1 MKRTLFSALCCLL
14 LAGCSPST
22 SGTIPEEE
30 LRLSEALDQSGH
42 SFSYSTAA
50 PEMTAGLYTDG
61 ERWYIAS
68 VRLTD
73 ENKIELLEQPML
85 PAETGREDI
94 QLWYGVCGT
103 AERPWLAL
111 QLTEQDPACRSLGIV
126 GAGHSVSL
134 SNSAEE
140 PMQWTVQELDGLLD
154 SEDRLTVTL
163 ADLRKDGQEQEPY
176 CKIPLDLTEAL
187 EHLN

>member
-14 LAGCSPST
+14 LAGCSLST

-42 SFSYSTAA
+42 SFSYSTAG

-73 ENKIELLEQPML
+73 ENEIELLEQPML
-85 PAETGREDI
+85 SAETGRRTSS
-94 QLWYGVCGT
+94 CGMGF
-103 AERPWLAL
+103 AAL
-111 QLTEQDPACRSLGIV
+111 P
-126 GAGHSVSL
+126 
-134 SNSAEE
+134 SA
-140 PMQWTVQELDGLLD
+140 PGWPC
-154 SEDRLTVTL
+154 S
-163 ADLRKDGQEQEPY
+163 
-176 CKIPLDLTEAL
+176 
-187 EHLN
+187 

>member
-42 SFSYSTAA
+42 SFSYSTAG

-73 ENKIELLEQPML
+73 ENEIELLEQPML
-85 PAETGREDI
+85 LPRLAGRTSS
-94 QLWYGVCGT
+94 CGMGF
-103 AERPWLAL
+103 AAL
-111 QLTEQDPACRSLGIV
+111 P
-126 GAGHSVSL
+126 
-134 SNSAEE
+134 SA
-140 PMQWTVQELDGLLD
+140 PGWPC
-154 SEDRLTVTL
+154 S
-163 ADLRKDGQEQEPY
+163 
-176 CKIPLDLTEAL
+176 
-187 EHLN
+187 